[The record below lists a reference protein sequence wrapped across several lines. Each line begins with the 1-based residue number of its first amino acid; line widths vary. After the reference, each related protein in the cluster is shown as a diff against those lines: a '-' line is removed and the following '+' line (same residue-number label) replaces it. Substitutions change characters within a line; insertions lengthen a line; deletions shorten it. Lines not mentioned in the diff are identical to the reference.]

1 MLEHI
6 FSSKTR
12 VKLLN
17 YFLRNPDQ
25 PYFVRELTRLT
36 GEHINSI
43 RRELGNLLEFGLISE
58 TKKDQK
64 KYYKTKKNF
73 LLYNELRA
81 LFTKTDTIIE
91 QEIQADLDA
100 IGDVDVII
108 LTGIFTGVDTQ
119 TDLLMAGKKLQRKRL
134 ENVLE
139 KFSQKFGK
147 PIRFTFLPAE
157 EYRYRVSITDKFL
170 YDIMVNKKLVLKDEM
185 KKVLEELNAQ
195 RKIKEGEENEE
206 EKQGLSREK

>member
-25 PYFVRELTRLT
+25 QYFVRELTRLT

-43 RRELGNLLEFGLISE
+43 RRELGNLMEFGLISE

-64 KYYKTKKNF
+64 KFYKTKKNF

-91 QEIQADLDA
+91 QEIQEDLDA

-108 LTGIFTGVDTQ
+108 LTGVFTGVETQ

-157 EYRYRVSITDKFL
+157 EYSYRVSITDKFL
-170 YDIMVNKKLVLKDEM
+170 YDIMVNKKVVIKDEM
-185 KKVLEELNAQ
+185 KKVLEALQEQKKLEAL
-195 RKIKEGEENEE
+195 KEAEGSE
-206 EKQGLSREK
+206 